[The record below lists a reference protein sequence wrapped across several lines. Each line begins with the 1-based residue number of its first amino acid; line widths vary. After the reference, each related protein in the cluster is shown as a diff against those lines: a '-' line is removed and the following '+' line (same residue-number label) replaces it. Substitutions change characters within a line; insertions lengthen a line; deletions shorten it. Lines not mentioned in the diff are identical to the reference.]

1 MMRRAALVVC
11 LVACASAVAEPPAS
25 DQDIP
30 PAEPGSLDVSADYA
44 PSSAATSRPCELP
57 NCGVLLSI
65 SGKQRWQI
73 EVQMHD
79 GSVQV
84 FEQDSRPA
92 FEIGDPVLVDGGA
105 VFLWN

>member
-1 MMRRAALVVC
+1 MRRAVLLVYLIAL
-11 LVACASAVAEPPAS
+11 AAAAGERPAS
-25 DQDIP
+25 DPDIP
-30 PAEPGSLDVSADYA
+30 PAEPGSLDISADYA
-44 PSSAATSRPCELP
+44 PASATPSRPCELP
-57 NCGVLLSI
+57 KCGVVLSI
-65 SGKQRWQI
+65 SGNQRWQI

>member
-1 MMRRAALVVC
+1 LLAC
-11 LVACASAVAEPPAS
+11 LTAVAAAAQPAPS
-25 DQDIP
+25 PELDIP
-30 PAEPGSLDVSADYA
+30 PAQPDGLEVSADYA
-44 PSSAATSRPCELP
+44 PASAAPSRPCELS
-57 NCGVLLSI
+57 NCGVVLSI

-92 FEIGDPVLVDGGA
+92 FQIGDPVLVDGSA